1 MQSNLSANTS
11 AGRWGKGP
19 HLNSE
24 GLDSCA
30 PAHLKLACLPAYS
43 LLPSSLYF
51 HVADPSAPLKLG
63 RVPALTHVL
72 PPTSTSRFCPSMSLA
87 PPRLHSRRYSS
98 RLCLD
103 HSHRPVLAPGRADL
117 HSLAAL
123 LSTRAI
129 ETHSLPTLVRCYP
142 CSFTFYVTF
151 PKSSI
156 PSIATCSMSLIPLT
170 LSLPLSRPLG

>member
-1 MQSNLSANTS
+1 MSSRSFETRL
-11 AGRWGKGP
+11 P
-19 HLNSE
+19 P
-24 GLDSCA
+24 GLLA
-30 PAHLKLACLPAYS
+30 PTLVT
-43 LLPSSLYF
+43 LPSMSLI
-51 HVADPSAPLKLG
+51 PSAPLKLG

-129 ETHSLPTLVRCYP
+129 ETHSLPTLVRCY
-142 CSFTFYVTF
+142 
-151 PKSSI
+151 
-156 PSIATCSMSLIPLT
+156 
-170 LSLPLSRPLG
+170 